1 MYDRTD
7 TAAVKEISVISNQNA
22 KVQLKGKKQF
32 SNLLE

>member
-22 KVQLKGKKQF
+22 KVQLCF
-32 SNLLE
+32 MSINL